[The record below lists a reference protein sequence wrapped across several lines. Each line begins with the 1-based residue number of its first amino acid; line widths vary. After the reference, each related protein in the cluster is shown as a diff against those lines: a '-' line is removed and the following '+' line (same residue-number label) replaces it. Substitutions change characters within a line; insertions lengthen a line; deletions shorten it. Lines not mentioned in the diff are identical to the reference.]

1 MPTKTA
7 PAKAAPAKTAAK
19 TAPAKP
25 KTKLVPLADRIVIT
39 PLKQDE
45 VTASGLVI
53 PDTAKEKPQQGEV
66 MAVGNGRLDDNG
78 KRVPMDVA
86 VGDRILYAKYTGT
99 DVKLDGIDYI
109 VLNEKDILAK
119 LVV

>member
-1 MPTKTA
+1 MAAKTV
-7 PAKAAPAKTAAK
+7 AKAAT
-19 TAPAKP
+19 
-25 KTKLVPLADRIVIT
+25 KTKLVPLADRLVIT

-45 VTASGLVI
+45 ITSSGLVI

-66 MAVGNGRLDDNG
+66 VAVGPGRLDDAG
-78 KRVPMDVA
+78 KRVPMDIA

-99 DVKLDGIDYI
+99 DIKLDAIDYI
-109 VLNEKDILAK
+109 VLNEKEVLCK

>member
-1 MPTKTA
+1 MATK
-7 PAKAAPAKTAAK
+7 
-19 TAPAKP
+19 APAKP
-25 KTKLVPLADRIVIT
+25 ATKAKTKLVPLADRIVIT

-66 MAVGNGRLDDNG
+66 VAVGPGRLDDNG
-78 KRVPMDVA
+78 KRVALDLS

-99 DVKLDGIDYI
+99 EVKLDSDEYI
-109 VLNEKDILAK
+109 VLNEKDVLAK

>member
-1 MPTKTA
+1 MAT
-7 PAKAAPAKTAAK
+7 KAAVKNVSKTQ
-19 TAPAKP
+19 
-25 KTKLVPLADRIVIT
+25 LVPLADRIVIT

-45 VTASGLVI
+45 ITASGLVI
-53 PDTAKEKPQQGEV
+53 PDTVKEKPQQGEV
-66 MAVGNGRLDDNG
+66 IAVGPGRLDDAG

-99 DVKLDGIDYI
+99 DVKLDKDEFI

>member
-1 MPTKTA
+1 MATKVPTKS
-7 PAKAAPAKTAAK
+7 AARTS
-19 TAPAKP
+19 
-25 KTKLVPLADRIVIT
+25 LVPLADRLVIT

-45 VTASGLVI
+45 VTSSGLVI

-66 MAVGNGRLDDNG
+66 VAVGPGRLDEAG
-78 KRVPMDVA
+78 KRIPMEVS

-99 DVKLDGIDYI
+99 DIKLDNTDYI
-109 VLNEKDILAK
+109 VLNEKEVLCR

>member
-1 MPTKTA
+1 MAAKA
-7 PAKAAPAKTAAK
+7 PAKA
-19 TAPAKP
+19 

-39 PLKQDE
+39 PLKQEE
-45 VTASGLVI
+45 VTSSGLVI

-66 MAVGNGRLDDNG
+66 VAVGPGRLDDNG
-78 KRVPMDVA
+78 KRVPIDVA
-86 VGDRILYAKYTGT
+86 VGDRVLYAKYTGT
-99 DVKLDGIDYI
+99 EVKLDNEDYI

>member
-1 MPTKTA
+1 M
-7 PAKAAPAKTAAK
+7 AAK
-19 TAPAKP
+19 TATKS
-25 KTKLVPLADRIVIT
+25 KTKLVPLGDRIVIT

-66 MAVGNGRLDDNG
+66 IAVGPGRLDDNG
-78 KRVPMDVA
+78 KRVVMDIA

-99 DVKLDGIDYI
+99 EVKLGDDYI
-109 VLNEKDILAK
+109 VLNEKDVLAK
-119 LVV
+119 LIV

>member
-1 MPTKTA
+1 MATKVATK
-7 PAKAAPAKTAAK
+7 PAARTS
-19 TAPAKP
+19 
-25 KTKLVPLADRIVIT
+25 LVPLADRLVIT

-45 VTASGLVI
+45 VTSSGLVI

-66 MAVGNGRLDDNG
+66 VAVGPGRLDEAG
-78 KRVPMDVA
+78 KRIPMEVS

-99 DVKLDGIDYI
+99 DIKLDNTDYI
-109 VLNEKDILAK
+109 VLNEKEVLCR

>member
-1 MPTKTA
+1 MAVKAAA
-7 PAKAAPAKTAAK
+7 PVKAKA
-19 TAPAKP
+19 

-66 MAVGNGRLDDNG
+66 TAVGPGRLDDNG
-78 KRVPMDVA
+78 KRIPLDVG

-99 DVKLDGIDYI
+99 EVKLDGTEFI

>member
-1 MPTKTA
+1 MA
-7 PAKAAPAKTAAK
+7 AAKAITVKKTS
-19 TAPAKP
+19 
-25 KTKLVPLADRIVIT
+25 LVPLADRIVIT

-53 PDTAKEKPQQGEV
+53 PDTVKEKPQQGEV
-66 MAVGNGRLDDNG
+66 IAVGPGRLDDAG
-78 KRVPMDVA
+78 KRVAMEVA

-99 DVKLDGIDYI
+99 EIKLDKDEYI